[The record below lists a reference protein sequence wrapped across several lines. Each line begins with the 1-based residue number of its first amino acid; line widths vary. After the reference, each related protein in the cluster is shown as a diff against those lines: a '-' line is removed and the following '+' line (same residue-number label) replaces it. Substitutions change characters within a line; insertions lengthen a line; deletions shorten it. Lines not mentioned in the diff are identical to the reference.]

1 MSIFS
6 IFSKKKNSIAPDKHS
21 GRFGFEYL
29 ILPSAATFAP
39 TQLFSPDNEG
49 SELFDLLFID
59 DDMRAASWV
68 KEYIKNSSMTIYSV
82 AGGQISMLKFP
93 EPDASPEL
101 AYAAVP
107 IADHLLVNM
116 KEEEDIYYRPF
127 YILAKMVDKW
137 CIGEVKYDKDRD
149 DGFYYVEYYKM
160 VDKADPVEFIKWV
173 MEREGFSKCDD
184 VEQDDPVAKFLREGS
199 TN

>member
-1 MSIFS
+1 MGLF
-6 IFSKKKNSIAPDKHS
+6 KKKKRAISRDKHS
-21 GRFGFEYL
+21 RRIELEFVV
-29 ILPSAATFAP
+29 LPSMAAFYP
-39 TQLFSPDNEG
+39 IQYFSPDFEG
-49 SELFDLLFID
+49 KELVELLFDSDELKN
-59 DDMRAASWV
+59 ASWV
-68 KEYIKNSSMTIYSV
+68 KEYVENTSMTIYNV
-82 AGGQISMLKFP
+82 CGGQISMLKFP
-93 EPDASPEL
+93 KPEASPEL
-101 AYAAVP
+101 AYAA
-107 IADHLLVNM
+107 ITLSDHLSLNM
-116 KEEEDIYYRPF
+116 KEESDIYYRPF